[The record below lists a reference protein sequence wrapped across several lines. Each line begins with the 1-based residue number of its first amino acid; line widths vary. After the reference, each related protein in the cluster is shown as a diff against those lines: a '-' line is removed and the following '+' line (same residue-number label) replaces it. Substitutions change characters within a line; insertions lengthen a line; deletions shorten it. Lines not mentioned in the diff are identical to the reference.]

1 MIHLLRRFALA
12 LVAIS
17 VASPLAAQEID
28 VDRLMTDL
36 QVIAADSMQGRRV
49 GTPGSAAARA
59 YIVERLNSLQI
70 PVDSQVFEVTRGGQ
84 TVQGINVA
92 AMLPGTSAGSG
103 DPDTGAFA
111 ITAHYDHLGTRGDD
125 VFNGAD
131 DNGSGTAAL
140 LSLAEALRDRPLR
153 RTVVLVFFDAEEGG
167 LDGAR
172 TFVERAGA
180 DLRSEVALN
189 LNLDMVSRSEEELWV
204 AGTYQNPALKSV
216 VEGVE
221 AAPGVVLRLGHDS
234 PAWQGSDNWTTAS
247 DHGPFHQ
254 AGIPFLY
261 FGVEDHP
268 DYHRASDTADTVDP
282 VWYDASVETILGVVR
297 ALDDAPDA
305 VEAARSA
312 KAR

>member
-1 MIHLLRRFALA
+1 
-12 LVAIS
+12 
-17 VASPLAAQEID
+17 
-28 VDRLMTDL
+28 
-36 QVIAADSMQGRRV
+36 
-49 GTPGSAAARA
+49 
-59 YIVERLNSLQI
+59 
-70 PVDSQVFEVTRGGQ
+70 
-84 TVQGINVA
+84 
-92 AMLPGTSAGSG
+92 
-103 DPDTGAFA
+103 
-111 ITAHYDHLGTRGDD
+111 
-125 VFNGAD
+125 
-131 DNGSGTAAL
+131 
-140 LSLAEALRDRPLR
+140 
-153 RTVVLVFFDAEEGG
+153 
-167 LDGAR
+167 
-172 TFVERAGA
+172 
-180 DLRSEVALN
+180 
-189 LNLDMVSRSEEELWV
+189 V

>member
-36 QVIAADSMQGRRV
+36 QVIAAHSMQGRRV

-268 DYHRASDTADTVDP
+268 DYHRASDTADKVDP

>member
-1 MIHLLRRFALA
+1 MIHLLRRSALA

-28 VDRLMTDL
+28 VGRLMTDL

-268 DYHRASDTADTVDP
+268 DYHRASDTADKVDP

>member
-1 MIHLLRRFALA
+1 MIHLLRRSALA

-28 VDRLMTDL
+28 VGRLMTDL